1 MAKKTTKTT
10 KRNTSKRKTSGNR
23 TRKRIGVYSIV
34 RRIVLAAIA
43 VTAILVAAVSY
54 MLLKITVN
62 PAHSGKDIDGS
73 YTYMFSE
80 YPFLKRWTDSLK
92 INNALKDTTIYAA
105 DGTRLHAL
113 YAKAP
118 RKTKKTAVIVHGYT
132 DNAVR
137 MLHIGYL
144 YNHDLGYNILLPD
157 LRNSGKSE
165 GTHIQMGWND
175 RLDVMR
181 WMNIADSIF
190 GGNTKMVVHGISLGG
205 AATMMIAGEKQP
217 PYVKAYVEDCGYTS
231 VWDELKH
238 EINQDYGLPDMPFLY
253 IADLFCQLEYDWG
266 FKEAS
271 AIEQIKKCDTPM
283 LFIHGG
289 ADTFVPTEMV
299 YRLYQAKPRNKEI
312 WVLPGVMH
320 ARSYHDKRK
329 EYTETVRDFLSMYI
343 Y

>member
-1 MAKKTTKTT
+1 
-10 KRNTSKRKTSGNR
+10 
-23 TRKRIGVYSIV
+23 
-34 RRIVLAAIA
+34 
-43 VTAILVAAVSY
+43 
-54 MLLKITVN
+54 
-62 PAHSGKDIDGS
+62 
-73 YTYMFSE
+73 
-80 YPFLKRWTDSLK
+80 
-92 INNALKDTTIYAA
+92 
-105 DGTRLHAL
+105 
-113 YAKAP
+113 
-118 RKTKKTAVIVHGYT
+118 
-132 DNAVR
+132 

-205 AATMMIAGEKQP
+205 AATMMVAGEKQP